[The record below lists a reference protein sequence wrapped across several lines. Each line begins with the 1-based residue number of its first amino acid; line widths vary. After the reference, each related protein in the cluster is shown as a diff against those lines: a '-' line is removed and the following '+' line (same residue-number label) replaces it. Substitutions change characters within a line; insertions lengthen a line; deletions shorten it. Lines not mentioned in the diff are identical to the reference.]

1 MEPGTSWPAPRQSRP
16 GSPSSLETDTRQGL
30 KTEGETAASLG
41 CPAPTHSL
49 GNKTSAQGS
58 LLASCRRP
66 PARGCG
72 GWFSRSRIRVTLS
85 HSAVGGSARINT
97 VFSVGHLSRYL
108 NITRASEGRTPPFI
122 LRPRSLS
129 CSPEG
134 CPCPSNRR
142 TVSSHALRSV
152 WPSVPLQHLGSVVT
166 GQRSLACRVAS
177 GWGCSQP
184 QATVR
189 SEILGAGLSCS
200 RCLTL

>member
-49 GNKTSAQGS
+49 GNKTSAEGS

-108 NITRASEGRTPPFI
+108 NITRASEGRTPLYPQAEV
-122 LRPRSLS
+122 SLLLS
-129 CSPEG
+129 GGLPL
-134 CPCPSNRR
+134 PQQPSNRLQPCAEVR
-142 TVSSHALRSV
+142 VALGPLAAPGERGHRAAQPGLAGWHQGGAAHSPKQLCALRFWEQVS
-152 WPSVPLQHLGSVVT
+152 P
-166 GQRSLACRVAS
+166 VAV
-177 GWGCSQP
+177 
-184 QATVR
+184 A
-189 SEILGAGLSCS
+189 
-200 RCLTL
+200 